1 MPDTKSVS
9 GCKRCKKVTTSGL
22 KCIVCGIVSHPS
34 CLNSIKNAKK
44 IDENSCNCCGEI
56 NESACA
62 IADISTDNLLE
73 KLKHFEEL
81 VISKNQTIQYQ
92 EIAIKSLQDQVG
104 LLQKSLCSVS
114 IQYPKKIS
122 TASDAREDDNSLSSH
137 EVNKVFTPINTPNQT
152 SLITAQNASRAI
164 ENAQTSNI
172 FNKLIHINSESASS
186 SKRVVSTT
194 QRASRNLFTG
204 NMSACNNLQLKASV
218 KPINPDMKLL
228 HSIYWDPDTDTD
240 ELMLFAL
247 ISYLKKKEILSNC
260 TNLRGTS
267 IKTVEDLIEEDRK
280 EKRILLENLKIARN
294 GNKKAYIEGLKLF
307 IGEVPYT
314 ASELINLE
322 PEFNFSPPPQQKAAS
337 EPSTPSPKETE
348 DPVYEEK
355 RITEETKSQTETKKG
370 EKNKIKET
378 KPIREFRLRSDGATI
393 HSKST
398 KTASDL
404 IKKPV
409 KKYNY

>member
-137 EVNKVFTPINTPNQT
+137 EVNKVFSPINTPNQT

-240 ELMLFAL
+240 ELSKYLQKIVPDLKVEKLNSRHPQDYSSFK
-247 ISYLKKKEILSNC
+247 ISVPKSEMEKIMKPELWPSGVRINEFFLSRKRQIN
-260 TNLRGTS
+260 NL
-267 IKTVEDLIEEDRK
+267 
-280 EKRILLENLKIARN
+280 
-294 GNKKAYIEGLKLF
+294 
-307 IGEVPYT
+307 
-314 ASELINLE
+314 SEQANE
-322 PEFNFSPPPQQKAAS
+322 
-337 EPSTPSPKETE
+337 
-348 DPVYEEK
+348 
-355 RITEETKSQTETKKG
+355 
-370 EKNKIKET
+370 
-378 KPIREFRLRSDGATI
+378 
-393 HSKST
+393 
-398 KTASDL
+398 
-404 IKKPV
+404 
-409 KKYNY
+409 